1 MTESMKEVMYGWDST
16 KENRIQDKTHGEDHD
31 DRLFRERDIMF
42 SKQVYLSLN
51 VFELLDGGHGLPQLC
66 TLGATPGKKIPIPH
80 PVESGL
86 SRHVYTLSN
95 RPLQRWTCGSP
106 DQVSWLPGSLL
117 THLPMVAHSGVSS
130 FRARYSCGNSGPVAL
145 LFSEETI
152 CLELSY
158 HRGTAYTLSIP

>member
-1 MTESMKEVMYGWDST
+1 MTESMKEVMYGWDSA

-42 SKQVYLSLN
+42 PKQVYLSLN
-51 VFELLDGGHGLPQLC
+51 VFELLYGGHGLPLC
-66 TLGATPGKKIPIPH
+66 LPWVRRQAKKIPIPH

-86 SRHVYTLSN
+86 STHTYAPSN
-95 RPLQRWTCGSP
+95 RPLQRWTCSSP

-117 THLPMVAHSGVSS
+117 THLPMVAHSGVLS

-152 CLELSY
+152 CL
-158 HRGTAYTLSIP
+158 